1 MGWSG
6 APTFLHWLVVQF
18 HHLEKY
24 EFVNGMM
31 IIPCMKWKIR
41 NVWNHQPVVVTQKKI
56 DDNLETWKSGTHHR
70 TNILEPLFGIFW
82 VTLIFNPIEI
92 YIYIYSIYIY
102 IIVNSFWDT
111 ISGRGPSVEANSM
124 SFYGGRYLQ
133 LHECSILCS
142 NVASTPHARKKNVHW
157 LP

>member
-1 MGWSG
+1 MVNIL
-6 APTFLHWLVVQF
+6 APWIIWDRERNYRDSIVIWLVVSTI
-18 HHLEKY
+18 LKNMK
-24 EFVNGMM
+24 VNGKM
-31 IIPCMKWKIR
+31 IIPYMKWKIR

-82 VTLIFNPIEI
+82 VTLMFNPIEI
-92 YIYIYSIYIY
+92 YIYIIF
-102 IIVNSFWDT
+102 NSFWDT

-142 NVASTPHARKKNVHW
+142 NVSIRKKQHGF
-157 LP
+157 